1 MHYTVEGT
9 DIPDEELNDDSWQ
22 PPPGLRAQE
31 KRRSE
36 IHESFPPLGQPP
48 QHERASRSRSRTRNR
63 SRSRSKSRSTSH
75 HFVSSSSQ
83 GPSTSVAF
91 PPGLAQGSSQCSSSP
106 TKVAWGKGLPCS
118 LKSSSQDPS
127 PDTQVREL
135 VRENASLK
143 AQLSSQQSQIS
154 TLISQMGKLTQYIQ
168 SLESKL
174 GNSLP
179 QPALT
184 TVSQQQQQQQQQ
196 PPPAPLPPPAA
207 ATAGKRKATTSTASL
222 QIDADITAAITKAVA
237 DAFQVSDAKLEA
249 RFNAMDAKF
258 ETRLNTMQQ
267 AIDARF
273 TNLEQAI
280 ANTHA
285 SHNALKQHTENA
297 FASVNQR
304 IGLALPS
311 AHSCPSTQKGAT
323 PGN

>member
-1 MHYTVEGT
+1 M
-9 DIPDEELNDDSWQ
+9 
-22 PPPGLRAQE
+22 
-31 KRRSE
+31 
-36 IHESFPPLGQPP
+36 
-48 QHERASRSRSRTRNR
+48 
-63 SRSRSKSRSTSH
+63 
-75 HFVSSSSQ
+75 
-83 GPSTSVAF
+83 
-91 PPGLAQGSSQCSSSP
+91 
-106 TKVAWGKGLPCS
+106 
-118 LKSSSQDPS
+118 
-127 PDTQVREL
+127 REL

-184 TVSQQQQQQQQQ
+184 TVSQQQQQQQ
-196 PPPAPLPPPAA
+196 PPPPPLPPQAA

-249 RFNAMDAKF
+249 RLNAMDAKF

-273 TNLEQAI
+273 AHLEQAI

-285 SHNALKQHTENA
+285 SHNALKQDTENA

-304 IGLALPS
+304 IGLPLPS
-311 AHSCPSTQKGAT
+311 SHSCPSTQKGAT

>member
-1 MHYTVEGT
+1 MNGPVV
-9 DIPDEELNDDSWQ
+9 
-22 PPPGLRAQE
+22 PG
-31 KRRSE
+31 
-36 IHESFPPLGQPP
+36 P
-48 QHERASRSRSRTRNR
+48 
-63 SRSRSKSRSTSH
+63 
-75 HFVSSSSQ
+75 

-127 PDTQVREL
+127 PDT
-135 VRENASLK
+135 
-143 AQLSSQQSQIS
+143 
-154 TLISQMGKLTQYIQ
+154 
-168 SLESKL
+168 
-174 GNSLP
+174 
-179 QPALT
+179 
-184 TVSQQQQQQQQQ
+184 QQQQQQQQQ

-323 PGN
+323 PDNSSCKIRQRGDPDMPAEAVTRKLRNLSAHWNLGTIADKDKALAVS